1 MKIPAV
7 LPGPSD
13 IIKEGLI
20 VVAGAMLAA
29 LIMSKWP
36 WGRAYIKAAWKD

>member
-7 LPGPSD
+7 VPGPSA
-13 IIKEGLI
+13 IVREGFI
-20 VVAGAMLAA
+20 VVAGALVAA
-29 LIMSKWP
+29 LIMSNWA